1 MSIRIKKIASLLTTR
16 LVSRQ
21 DLGVIWGVDPSRV
34 SQLAQLD
41 GFPLEQCQRDVK
53 GRLIKWPL
61 VACNL
66 WYLDWKTG
74 TSEES
79 LADLKREEKR
89 EHVQQERIKTV
100 RMLREEE
107 YASGNILPRD
117 EKEVSDR
124 EHIGVARDTL
134 MALPRELA
142 RLLPEQYHAKIQSE
156 GERIIRRTLE
166 RLATELDHQADD
178 EDE

>member
-1 MSIRIKKIASLLTTR
+1 M
-16 LVSRQ
+16 VSRQ
-21 DLGVIWGVDPSRV
+21 DLAVLWGVDPSRV
-34 SQLAQLD
+34 SQYADLD
-41 GFPLEQCQRDVK
+41 NFPIDQCKRDKV
-53 GRLIKWPL
+53 GRVIGWPL
-61 VACNL
+61 VACTR
-66 WYLDWKTG
+66 WFIDWKTG
-74 TSEES
+74 TSEET

-89 EHVQQERIKTV
+89 EHVQQEKIKTV

-107 YASGNILPRD
+107 YATGNILPRD

-166 RLATELDHQADD
+166 RLSTELEHQADD